1 MRRGTKRNGG
11 SARKSPRRFVLLTL
25 AAVAGAAAFAF
36 WPSDPSP
43 LPDAYW
49 QFYYAGVGS
58 FERGEYERAE
68 SKFEHAIRLAPQQP
82 EPKKYLGATL
92 VALKKPYRGI
102 ELLLEYLKA
111 KPDDAEALLHTARG
125 YVQEKNRDVAFLY
138 YSQSCDAASRD
149 VPVRKETARALLA
162 AGKTLEAA
170 ARIQEAIR
178 LAPDDRELT
187 DLMQRAMRA
196 EASAPIAGPR
206 GVSSAPSGPQIP
218 NPLAEIERSRRQTR

>member
-1 MRRGTKRNGG
+1 MGG
-11 SARKSPRRFVLLTL
+11 WDRHRKSRSWIATCIFAVVVIGATL
-25 AAVAGAAAFAF
+25 ALRR
-36 WPSDPSP
+36 PEPR

-49 QFYYAGVGS
+49 QFYYAGVVS

-68 SKFEHAIRLAPQQP
+68 SKFEHAIRLAPQQL

-92 VALKKPYRGI
+92 VALKKPYRGL

-125 YVQEKNRDVAFLY
+125 YVEEKNRDVALLY
-138 YSQSCDAASRD
+138 YSQSCDAAPRD

-187 DLMQRAMRA
+187 DLMQQAVGA
-196 EASAPIAGPR
+196 QASSAIAGPR
-206 GVSSAPSGPQIP
+206 AGSSAPSGPPIP
-218 NPLAEIERSRRQTR
+218 DPLAEIKRSRLPKR